1 MAGAV
6 APLDPSMRAVGPAH
20 TLEASDV
27 PGAVD
32 DPYAGEV
39 AAVDA
44 IPAGAVVVVSTFS
57 GAAIWG
63 ELLATAATAR
73 GAAGVVSDGPVRD
86 SQQLREMGFAT
97 FCRGVSPL
105 DAQGRVS
112 IVRHGR
118 EVACAG
124 VRVGSGDHIVADADG
139 VVAVPRAHLADVARL
154 VAEGAGGER
163 GACGLGRR
171 CLAAQRV
178 RRASHP
184 LETRAKCT
192 KGPGSF
198 FVLRGSSAGGPT
210 RRPRQ
215 ISVS

>member
-6 APLDPSMRAVGPAH
+6 AALAPCMRAVGPAH

-44 IPAGAVVVVSTFS
+44 IPIGAVVVVSACS

-73 GAAGVVSDGPVRD
+73 GAAGIVSDGPVRD

-105 DAQGRVS
+105 DSQGRVS
-112 IVRHGR
+112 IVRHGV

-124 VRVGSGDHIVADADG
+124 VRVGSGDLIVADADG
-139 VVAVPRAHLADVARL
+139 VVAVPRAYLADVALL
-154 VAEGAGGER
+154 VAEKTLGESAVR
-163 GACGLGRR
+163 AA
-171 CLAAQRV
+171 LAAG
-178 RRASHP
+178 AS
-184 LETRAKCT
+184 
-192 KGPGSF
+192 
-198 FVLRGSSAGGPT
+198 LR
-210 RRPRQ
+210 
-215 ISVS
+215 SVFDEHRIL

>member
-1 MAGAV
+1 MHEQDAMRWASAALVSDCLDRLGIAGQVMAGGI

-44 IPAGAVVVVSTFS
+44 IPIGAVVVVSAFS

-154 VAEGAGGER
+154 VAEKTRGESAVR
-163 GACGLGRR
+163 AA
-171 CLAAQRV
+171 LAAG
-178 RRASHP
+178 AS
-184 LETRAKCT
+184 
-192 KGPGSF
+192 
-198 FVLRGSSAGGPT
+198 LR
-210 RRPRQ
+210 
-215 ISVS
+215 SVFDEHRIL

>member
-6 APLDPSMRAVGPAH
+6 AALDPSMRAVGPAH

-27 PGAVD
+27 AGAVD

-44 IPAGAVVVVSTFS
+44 IPIGAVVVVSACS

-73 GAAGVVSDGPVRD
+73 GAVGIVSDGPVRD

-112 IVRHGR
+112 IVRHGL

-124 VRVGSGDHIVADADG
+124 VRVASGDHIVADADG
-139 VVAVPRAHLADVARL
+139 VVAVPNAHLEDVARL
-154 VAEGAGGER
+154 VAEKTRGESAVRAALVAGA
-163 GACGLGRR
+163 
-171 CLAAQRV
+171 
-178 RRASHP
+178 S
-184 LETRAKCT
+184 
-192 KGPGSF
+192 
-198 FVLRGSSAGGPT
+198 LR
-210 RRPRQ
+210 
-215 ISVS
+215 SVFDEHRIL

>member
-6 APLDPSMRAVGPAH
+6 AALDPSMRAVGPAH

-27 PGAVD
+27 AGAVD

-44 IPAGAVVVVSTFS
+44 IPIGAVVVVSACS

-73 GAAGVVSDGPVRD
+73 GAVGIVSDGPVRD

-112 IVRHGR
+112 IVRHGL

-154 VAEGAGGER
+154 VAEKTLGESAVRAALVAGA
-163 GACGLGRR
+163 
-171 CLAAQRV
+171 
-178 RRASHP
+178 S
-184 LETRAKCT
+184 
-192 KGPGSF
+192 
-198 FVLRGSSAGGPT
+198 LR
-210 RRPRQ
+210 
-215 ISVS
+215 SVFDEHRIL